1 MSRKPFHFKQFN
13 IYDDQCA
20 MKVGTDGVLLGAWA
34 DITNA
39 KTILDIGTGTGLIA
53 IMMAQ
58 RISSQAIIDAVEIDN
73 NAVAQAKEN
82 IVQSPWSS
90 CINLYHAAIQDYQPM
105 PLKTYDMIISNPPFF
120 LSGSKSDQASRNKAR
135 HTELLTHTDLLQA
148 VERLL
153 SENGQ
158 FSLIL
163 PTNEGYQFI
172 NEAREY
178 GLCAKQIVE
187 IKPKLDKP
195 VERLLIELSRNNS
208 NPAKSTLTIQYEKR
222 NHYTPDYIALTKD
235 FYTIMD

>member
-1 MSRKPFHFKQFN
+1 MLRKPFHFKQFN

-34 DITNA
+34 DFSNA

-58 RISSQAIIDAVEIDN
+58 RTSSRAIIDAVEIDD
-73 NAVAQAKEN
+73 NAVSQAKEN
-82 IVQSPWSS
+82 IAQSPWSNS
-90 CINLYHAAIQDYQPM
+90 IKLFHAAIQDFKPI
-105 PLKTYDMIISNPPFF
+105 PLKTYDLIISNPPFF

-135 HTELLTHTDLLQA
+135 HTELLTHTDLLLA

-153 SENGQ
+153 SDNGD

-163 PTNEGYQFI
+163 PKNEGYQFI
-172 NEAREY
+172 NEARNY

-187 IKPKLDKP
+187 VKPKLDKP
-195 VERLLIELSRNNS
+195 VERLLIELSHGNS
-208 NPAKSTLTIQYEKR
+208 KTSKSTLIIQYEKR
-222 NHYTPDYIALTKD
+222 NHFTPEYIALTKQ